1 MESCIISPSNQD
13 RTEIINK
20 SSGKIKRFKC
30 DICALSARD
39 NYQLKL
45 HMRRHT
51 KERNFKCECC
61 LFSFGRESDLERHKE
76 TCVGIIKNHCNNCDK
91 VFKNKAVYNEHV
103 LWDPSCG
110 RLNDIKPKGLEI
122 IEPGELIRVKADSD
136 LDWVGFLPKNSQDG
150 DYIDSTMASQL
161 NLASTRTVH
170 NGVCKEPKYKRSRRK
185 FGCGICEGCIK
196 EPCKECPS
204 CKRIIEDRLQ
214 ICTRRKCLHPVHYYS
229 HVKPANNKCR
239 KPSSAE
245 KPESF
250 NKDNIEIEDDENQS
264 LPFDDI
270 LPEDMN
276 LFEDLGFEL
285 DSDMIVMNEDV
296 VS

>member
-1 MESCIISPSNQD
+1 MEIDNFTSNQD
-13 RTEIINK
+13 IK
-20 SSGKIKRFKC
+20 SANDNIKAKGKLKRFKC
-30 DICALSARD
+30 DICGLNARD

-45 HMRRHT
+45 HMLRHT

-103 LWDPSCG
+103 LWDQTCG
-110 RLNDIKPKGLEI
+110 RLNDIKPKGSI
-122 IEPGELIRVKADSD
+122 DSGELIRVKADSD
-136 LDWVGFLPKNSQDG
+136 LDWVGFLPKNSQNG
-150 DYIDSTMASQL
+150 DCFDSTLASQL
-161 NLASTRTVH
+161 NLACNQTVSH
-170 NGVCKEPKYKRSRRK
+170 GEGKELKYRRSRRK

-204 CKRIIEDRLQ
+204 CKRTSNDKLQ
-214 ICTRRKCLHPVHYYS
+214 LCTRRKCFHPVHYYS
-229 HVKPANNKCR
+229 HVKPVNNKCV
-239 KPSSAE
+239 KQPSADKKE
-245 KPESF
+245 VLLNPDNTEVDDPENPPVF
-250 NKDNIEIEDDENQS
+250 DNI
-264 LPFDDI
+264 L
-270 LPEDMN
+270 LEDMT

-285 DSDMIVMNEDV
+285 NSDMIVMNEDV